1 MTLSPSKHSN
11 HHHPSKSYPK
21 HKSRQH
27 NPFSLSLLSRM
38 KPVNQHSAKIWN
50 AKLASHQKSP

>member
-27 NPFSLSLLSRM
+27 NPFSLSLLARM
-38 KPVNQHSAKIWN
+38 KPANQKSALAWN
-50 AKLASHQKSP
+50 AKLASSKSP